1 MWRDA
6 SFLKVTIPA
15 NIYQF
20 KVNNSNTKTRCEIC
34 SKLTIETPERRSVVF
49 IVNFEHISHPNL
61 VVLLLTLNMQL
72 PAEISL
78 KNNDLVGLSQQFC
91 G

>member
-1 MWRDA
+1 M
-6 SFLKVTIPA
+6 
-15 NIYQF
+15 F
-20 KVNNSNTKTRCEIC
+20 KV
-34 SKLTIETPERRSVVF
+34 TIETPERRSVVF